1 MTNPVRLF
9 QTLLLALVFSLL
21 PSFTMASSSSPIAYD
36 IILAVVILE
45 LIFAFSVG
53 LVCIIFS
60 FNLIVALKDTSNE
73 VIDTL
78 PEGDLPPSRIS
89 LHQRGSS
96 FDVNNGN
103 NNRDTFDE
111 SSGGNS
117 RAVGGGGSAGYSDY
131 KTFHN
136 VARTPTNRASFASEM
151 DVETGVLQNNNNN
164 SFKELFNTFYNYI
177 RLW

>member
-1 MTNPVRLF
+1 MMNPVQCF
-9 QTLLLALVFSLL
+9 QTLLFISLVCSLL
-21 PSFTMASSSSPIAYD
+21 PSFTVASSSPVAYD

-53 LVCIIFS
+53 LVCIVFS

-73 VIDTL
+73 AISTL
-78 PEGDLPPSRIS
+78 PEGDLPPSRVS
-89 LHQRGSS
+89 LHQRGNS

-103 NNRDTFDE
+103 SNRDTFDE
-111 SSGGNS
+111 SSGGNP
-117 RAVGGGGSAGYSDY
+117 RTGGAGSAGFSDY

-136 VARTPTNRASFASEM
+136 VVRSPTNRASFASEM
-151 DVETGVLQNNNNN
+151 DVETGVLENHNNN
-164 SFKELFNTFYNYI
+164 SFKQLFNTFYNYI